1 MGRHSLDPEGP
12 FRQPGAVGVEQRSA
26 VGVQSPSDAPTS
38 SVGLDWLPGWERE
51 STEEVEAAPAA
62 AQEKRRRP
70 SVFQMLLGFIG
81 ELLITAGALIGL
93 FILWQVWWTD
103 IIADREQADR
113 ITGIEEQ
120 WGGKSPTKV
129 GKPRTDPPPAVE
141 HVKNVGDV
149 EGIMYIPKF
158 GSDYEHS
165 IEYGTSLTK
174 VLDKGAFGHYENTA
188 YPGEVGNFSTAAHR
202 QTYGAPMRDVDELKA
217 GDPIIV
223 GTKDAY
229 LVYYVSASYGPTS
242 DGTPYDNHHLPSA
255 LCFRQA
261 LDHPRE
267 VRPLGCTKRRNSAG
281 NAKEVERSPA
291 CIRGFGAI
299 FQDPPGSAFLK
310 HWHLCWP

>member
-62 AQEKRRRP
+62 AQEKRQRP

-229 LVYYVSASYGPTS
+229 LVYYVSASYVVPPGDVEVVAPVPKQPGQQATERLMTITTCHPPFVSDKRWIIHAKFDHWVARS
-242 DGTPYDNHHLPSA
+242 DGIP
-255 LCFRQA
+255 Q
-261 LDHPRE
+261 E
-267 VRPLGCTKRRNSAG
+267 MQK
-281 NAKEVERSPA
+281 K
-291 CIRGFGAI
+291 
-299 FQDPPGSAFLK
+299 
-310 HWHLCWP
+310 